1 MEESAQGIDKGRQW
15 RRGWRLR
22 WSPVEMREKDLCFKS
37 KEKKALRNGCHVI
50 YPGRSSNIRL

>member
-22 WSPVEMREKDLCFKS
+22 WSPVEMREKDLCFKL
-37 KEKKALRNGCHVI
+37 KEKKVLRNGCHVI
-50 YPGRSSNIRL
+50 YPRKVK